1 MKKTLFLAMLT
12 ISTILSSCKKDDP
25 SSNSNGAYYYDATID
40 GVKYKVSIPLD
51 NFDPNLMA
59 GSGIGGSDEVVFYSS
74 ISDSR
79 TNGSELS
86 ISKGLMSDYLSST
99 NQEFRNFFA
108 PGNYNYSSSGQNGV
122 TIDWFDKSGK
132 LWSTENAPALQNGS
146 SFKIVSIED
155 LPDSRGILYIK
166 TTIQFSCKLYDE
178 AGNAKQAS
186 GTYVGI
192 FGKI

>member
-1 MKKTLFLAMLT
+1 MKRTLFLAILT

-25 SSNSNGAYYYDATID
+25 SGDSNGVYYYEATID

-59 GSGIGGSDEVVFYSS
+59 GSGIAGSDDVVFSS
-74 ISDSR
+74 NISDYR
-79 TNGSELS
+79 ANGSELG
-86 ISKGLMSDYLSST
+86 ITKGVMSEYFNST

-108 PGNYNYSSSGQNGV
+108 PGNYNYSSFGQNGV
-122 TIDWFDKSGK
+122 TIDWLDKSGK

-178 AGNAKQAS
+178 AGNVKQAS